1 MMVDMKVA
9 DCLSPQIRA
18 LWECQGPEIESSSH
32 IKKYTPQTDRLSPE
46 SCREHFRNF
55 HYRDAPGPREVVG
68 RLQEFCR
75 QWLRPE
81 IHSKEQIL
89 ELLVLEQFVTILPTD
104 TQSRIRKDHL
114 QSIEEAVTLVEHLER
129 ESGQTRNRVAIQELG
144 KESVLLR
151 ETAESQPVGLAQDEE
166 FWNTYQGLQEQLSGN
181 THKESEPV
189 CERAVPV
196 HQILAFSEKTNTK
209 DWTVAPELVLPES
222 QSLLTFEEVA
232 MYFSQEEWELLDPTQ
247 KALYNDVM
255 RENYE
260 TVISLAVPAHQIL
273 AFPEQTI
280 TKDWTVA
287 PELVLPESQSLLT
300 FEEVAMYFSQEE
312 WEFLDPTQEALY
324 NDVMR
329 ENYETV
335 ISLAVP
341 AHQIL
346 AFPEQTITKDWTV
359 APELVLPESQ
369 ISLTFEE
376 VAMYFSQ
383 EEWEFLDPTQ
393 KALYNDVM
401 RENYETV
408 ISLAVPVHQILAF
421 SEKTNAKDWTVAP
434 ELVLPKSQ
442 SLLTFEEVAM
452 YFSQE
457 EWEFLD
463 PTQEALYNDVMR
475 ENYETVISLALFVLP
490 KPKVISY
497 LEQGE
502 EPWVQG
508 STELKDSPGE
518 LPTGIKH
525 KSDTENHQPICVS
538 DLEIQAPGDIVS
550 KKARA
555 KVPQKTTG
563 KENHGDTHR
572 MGKWHQEFP
581 VNQTKELS
589 IWEDEL
595 QRLMDLHKKA
605 RAVEKPFTCQ
615 ECRKNFRLT
624 SDLTKHKKIHTEVKP
639 YKCQHCG
646 KSFRGKSDLNKHVSI
661 HQGIKPYKCSW
672 CGKSFS
678 QNSNLRT
685 HQRTHTGEKPFMCY
699 VCGKKFSQN
708 SHLTKHR
715 RTHM

>member
-1 MMVDMKVA
+1 MMVDLKVA
-9 DCLSPQIRA
+9 DSLSPQIRA
-18 LWECQGPEIESSSH
+18 LWECKGPLIESSSH
-32 IKKYTPQTDRLSPE
+32 SKKYTPQTDSLTPE

-55 HYRDAPGPREVVG
+55 HYTDAAGPREVVSQ
-68 RLQEFCR
+68 LQELCR

-89 ELLVLEQFVTILPTD
+89 ELLVLEQFVTILPRD
-104 TQSRIRKDHL
+104 TQRRIRKDHL

-129 ESGQTRNRVAIQELG
+129 GSGETRNRVAVQELG
-144 KESVLLR
+144 KEPMLLR
-151 ETAESQPVGLAQDEE
+151 ETAESQPVGMAQDEE
-166 FWNTYQGLQEQLSGN
+166 FWNAYQGLQEQLSRS
-181 THKESEPV
+181 THKETEPV

-222 QSLLTFEEVA
+222 QNLLTFEEVA
-232 MYFSQEEWELLDPTQ
+232 MYFSQEEWEL
-247 KALYNDVM
+247 
-255 RENYE
+255 
-260 TVISLAVPAHQIL
+260 
-273 AFPEQTI
+273 
-280 TKDWTVA
+280 
-287 PELVLPESQSLLT
+287 
-300 FEEVAMYFSQEE
+300 
-312 WEFLDPTQEALY
+312 
-324 NDVMR
+324 
-329 ENYETV
+329 
-335 ISLAVP
+335 
-341 AHQIL
+341 
-346 AFPEQTITKDWTV
+346 
-359 APELVLPESQ
+359 
-369 ISLTFEE
+369 
-376 VAMYFSQ
+376 
-383 EEWEFLDPTQ
+383 
-393 KALYNDVM
+393 
-401 RENYETV
+401 
-408 ISLAVPVHQILAF
+408 
-421 SEKTNAKDWTVAP
+421 
-434 ELVLPKSQ
+434 
-442 SLLTFEEVAM
+442 
-452 YFSQE
+452 
-457 EWEFLD
+457 LD

-490 KPKVISY
+490 KPRVISY
-497 LEQGE
+497 LEHGE

-508 STELKDSPGE
+508 STEFKDSPGE
-518 LPTGIKH
+518 LCTELQSSG
-525 KSDTENHQPICVS
+525 DT
-538 DLEIQAPGDIVS
+538 VS
-550 KKARA
+550 KKVQV

-563 KENHGDTHR
+563 KENHGDTRR

-589 IWEDEL
+589 IWEEEL
-595 QRLMDLHKKA
+595 ERLMDLHKKA

-646 KSFRGKSDLNKHVSI
+646 KSFRGKSDLNKHITI

>member
-408 ISLAVPVHQILAF
+408 ISLA
-421 SEKTNAKDWTVAP
+421 
-434 ELVLPKSQ
+434 
-442 SLLTFEEVAM
+442 
-452 YFSQE
+452 
-457 EWEFLD
+457 
-463 PTQEALYNDVMR
+463 
-475 ENYETVISLALFVLP
+475 LFVLP